1 MRFIHS
7 RYYARQLQDRTTDLL
22 LRRLQLPDYSSHCTA
37 TTLIRSLL
45 LAAVAAVSIA
55 AVVTLRSRR
64 PSRETLRKAALAT
77 LPDYEHL
84 QRLIPELLRADLP
97 RRIRRLARR
106 QRGSKKRRRFPIAID
121 LHGKVYYKRNQSP
134 PEHARKGKRVG
145 GTNYGHCYGTAS
157 LLLKGQ
163 YYIIALT
170 PYQPREA
177 LVEVVKRLLRQTQKC
192 GFSPK
197 FVLCDRAFW
206 SVAVFRYLKHAHY
219 PFLTPVLSRGKKID
233 APGGPTGTRIFFYDH
248 PRGRYAYRME
258 NRKRQG
264 VWLTIVVSCHNRGG
278 RKDQHGRYAWVYA
291 IWGMAISTIQGVE
304 ECYRHRF
311 RIESSYRL
319 MEEARGRTSSR
330 NEGLR
335 LWYIVLAALM
345 VNAWLALRWEIS
357 RQRLKGTHDWCW
369 LNHMVKLCASLLA
382 QETDDEPRGTP
393 SMHVPLLQ

>member
-1 MRFIHS
+1 MPARANGSEHQLWPLLSHRFLVVEGTVLHHRS
-7 RYYARQLQDRTTDLL
+7 DSLSTPR
-22 LRRLQLPDYSSHCTA
+22 SSG
-37 TTLIRSLL
+37 
-45 LAAVAAVSIA
+45 
-55 AVVTLRSRR
+55 
-64 PSRETLRKAALAT
+64 
-77 LPDYEHL
+77 
-84 QRLIPELLRADLP
+84 
-97 RRIRRLARR
+97 
-106 QRGSKKRRRFPIAID
+106 RGC
-121 LHGKVYYKRNQSP
+121 Q
-134 PEHARKGKRVG
+134 
-145 GTNYGHCYGTAS
+145 
-157 LLLKGQ
+157 
-163 YYIIALT
+163 
-170 PYQPREA
+170 
-177 LVEVVKRLLRQTQKC
+177 RLLRQTQKC

-304 ECYRHRF
+304 ECYHRF

-369 LNHMVKLCASLLA
+369 L
-382 QETDDEPRGTP
+382 TTW
-393 SMHVPLLQ
+393 

>member
-1 MRFIHS
+1 MKNAWLVLI
-7 RYYARQLQDRTTDLL
+7 RTYDLL
-22 LRRLQLPDYSSHCTA
+22 TGGYHAFHSF
-37 TTLIRSLL
+37 SLL
-45 LAAVAAVSIA
+45 RAAITRSNDRLVTTPPPTARLLLTLYCNHLDPLLIA
-55 AVVTLRSRR
+55 GRSRCGFHCGR
-64 PSRETLRKAALAT
+64 CHPAFPKTLARNLAQGRISDVAGLRAPPT
-77 LPDYEHL
+77 F
-84 QRLIPELLRADLP
+84 IPELLRADLP

-121 LHGKVYYKRNQSP
+121 LHGEVCYKRNQSP

-197 FVLCDRAFW
+197 FVLCDGAFW

-264 VWLTIVVSCHNRGG
+264 VWLTIVVSRHNRGG

-291 IWGMAISTIQGVE
+291 IWGMAISTIQG
-304 ECYRHRF
+304 
-311 RIESSYRL
+311 I
-319 MEEARGRTSSR
+319 
-330 NEGLR
+330 
-335 LWYIVLAALM
+335 
-345 VNAWLALRWEIS
+345 
-357 RQRLKGTHDWCW
+357 
-369 LNHMVKLCASLLA
+369 
-382 QETDDEPRGTP
+382 
-393 SMHVPLLQ
+393 